1 MKLLLQTALRNTR
14 HLFIVICALFFMM
27 CEPISSQLEIMAL
40 GVVAQTSVDF
50 FTLFS
55 PERKSEEAITKEQVE
70 SQWAQIDKD
79 GSGTI
84 TKREAM
90 AYLSHSHNLLMR
102 GIQWINRTFDMAG
115 SYVTLIVV
123 LLTISIFKAF
133 VIFGAKFFSQLV
145 GIRVSRD
152 LRQSYFEHM
161 QTLPMSFYQKHN
173 MGALSSRI
181 VTDASV
187 VAQAINATITNYL
200 KAPFLIIS
208 TFLLCLSISPELSLI
223 ILIGVPFIG
232 IPIVVMARR
241 IKKISKSIQKN
252 QEGFTSV
259 LIDFLAGIQ
268 TVKIFATEALSLKK
282 YKEQNDRMAH
292 LEEKSSLYSSV
303 ARPILH
309 LIGGLFLAGI
319 ILYGVVVLGLTI
331 ADLIVFC
338 GFLIQFY
345 EPIKRFGEENIH
357 IQRGVVAAERM
368 FEVLNLKP
376 EIQDS
381 PHAVP
386 FQGTFETLGFEDVWF
401 KYENEWVL
409 KGVSF
414 SVKKGETLALVGPT
428 GSGKSTTVLLI
439 PRLWEVQKGRITIN
453 GKPLADYKQKSLREQ
468 IAFVPQKPFLFLDS
482 IRENISFGTDY
493 SDEEIKHAARLA
505 YADEFIDRLPKGY
518 EMAVA
523 EGGKNLS
530 GGQQQ
535 RLAIARALLKKA
547 QLLIMDEA
555 TSSLDAMS
563 ENRIKMA
570 MHEMKRRGMTQIVI
584 AHRLS
589 TIEDA
594 DRIVYL
600 EKGEKIAE
608 GSRDE
613 LLATCPGF
621 KTMWEM
627 MQLPAIK
634 EES

>member
-1 MKLLLQTALRNTR
+1 MRLLLKTALKNTR
-14 HLFIVICALFFMM
+14 HLYIVLCALFFMM
-27 CEPISSQLEIMAL
+27 CEPISAQLEIMAL

-55 PERKSEEAITKEQVE
+55 PDRKSVEVITKTQVD
-70 SQWAQIDKD
+70 SQWSQIDKEGKGEISKKD
-79 GSGTI
+79 
-84 TKREAM
+84 AM
-90 AYLSHSHNLLMR
+90 EHLSHSHNILMR
-102 GIQWINRTFDMAG
+102 FIQWINRHYNMSG
-115 SYVTLIVV
+115 SYITLIIV
-123 LLTISIFKAF
+123 LLCISLFKAF
-133 VIFGAKFFSQLV
+133 ILFGSKFFSQLV

-161 QTLPMSFYQKHN
+161 QTLPMSFYQQHN
-173 MGALSSRI
+173 IGALSSRV

-208 TFLLCLSISPELSLI
+208 TFLLCLSISVELSLI
-223 ILIGVPFIG
+223 VLIGVPFVG
-232 IPIVVMARR
+232 IPIVVLARR
-241 IKKISKSIQKN
+241 IKRVSKSIQKN

-268 TVKIFATEALSLKK
+268 TVKIFATESLSLRK
-282 YKEQNDRMAH
+282 YREQNERMAV
-292 LEEKSSLYSSV
+292 LEEKSSFYSSV

-309 LIGGLFLAGI
+309 FIGGLFLAGI

-345 EPIKRFGEENIH
+345 EPIKRFGEENIQ

-368 FEVLNLKP
+368 YEVLSLEP

-381 PHAVP
+381 PEAIP
-386 FQGTFETLGFEDVWF
+386 FEGTLDTLSFEDVWF

-414 SVKKGETLALVGPT
+414 TVKKGETLAIVGPT
-428 GSGKSTTVLLI
+428 GSGKSTSALLI
-439 PRLWEVQKGRITIN
+439 PRLWDVQKGSISIN
-453 GKPLADYKQKSLREQ
+453 GKPLSAYRQKSLREQ
-468 IAFVPQKPFLFLDS
+468 IAFVPQKPFLFLDT
-482 IRENISFGTDY
+482 IKENISFGSSYT
-493 SDEEIKHAARLA
+493 DEEIKQAARLA
-505 YADEFIDRLPKGY
+505 YADEFIENLPKGY
-518 EMAVA
+518 EMPVA
-523 EGGKNLS
+523 ETGKNLS

-555 TSSLDAMS
+555 TSSLDAIS

-570 MHEMKRRGMTQIVI
+570 MDEMKKLGMTQIII

-594 DRIVYL
+594 DKIIYL
-600 EKGEKIAE
+600 EKGQKVAE
-608 GSRDE
+608 GTRQE

-621 KTMWEM
+621 KAMWEM
-627 MQLPAIK
+627 MKLPSS
-634 EES
+634 EE